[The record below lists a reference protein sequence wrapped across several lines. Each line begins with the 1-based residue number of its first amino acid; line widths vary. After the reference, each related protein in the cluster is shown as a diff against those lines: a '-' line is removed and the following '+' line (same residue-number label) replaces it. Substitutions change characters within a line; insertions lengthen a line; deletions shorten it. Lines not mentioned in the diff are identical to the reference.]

1 MVIVEETESCSVFEY
16 CFLES
21 PGAFLKTAF
30 TVHPDNKSENMVL
43 VQASLCTFLVFETS
57 SKVNILLAWYYR

>member
-1 MVIVEETESCSVFEY
+1 MVIVEEIESCWVFEY

-30 TVHPDNKSENMVL
+30 AVHPDNESENTVL
-43 VQASLCTFLVFETS
+43 VQAALCTFLVYETS
-57 SKVNILLAWYYR
+57 CKVNIWLAWYV